1 MVSARECGEVL
12 GQPQPGSG
20 CAKSCACQ
28 IFRLNPDSKIWQIM
42 CHLLLSLAS
51 FTSPPSLGKSC
62 LLTALAGLGGNLDPG
77 KLSKEAARR
86 DAGNWSKDRV
96 TAPPRTTPCLL
107 RLLPSLLE
115 RPWPSSSCFN
125 FASASLF
132 ERFIKKGSL
141 VTQQIFVL
149 IGTCTRSRKHPR
161 QGYLR
166 QQGPSSILEISSA
179 DRSDLTHP

>member
-1 MVSARECGEVL
+1 MH
-12 GQPQPGSG
+12 
-20 CAKSCACQ
+20 
-28 IFRLNPDSKIWQIM
+28 
-42 CHLLLSLAS
+42 HLLLSLAS

-132 ERFIKKGSL
+132 ERFIKG
-141 VTQQIFVL
+141 TFVS

-161 QGYLR
+161 QGYLK
-166 QQGPSSILEISSA
+166 QQGPSSVLEISSA

>member
-1 MVSARECGEVL
+1 
-12 GQPQPGSG
+12 
-20 CAKSCACQ
+20 
-28 IFRLNPDSKIWQIM
+28 M
-42 CHLLLSLAS
+42 CHLLLSLVS
-51 FTSPPSLGKSC
+51 LTSPTSLGKSC

-132 ERFIKKGSL
+132 ERFIYYINFKKGYFCHICVDWNLYKESEASEAR
-141 VTQQIFVL
+141 ISEAA
-149 IGTCTRSRKHPR
+149 R
-161 QGYLR
+161 
-166 QQGPSSILEISSA
+166 SILCFGDIFS
-179 DRSDLTHP
+179 